1 MVSSPSSSNVFDVLN
16 SCEPSENILQRSSR
30 FKEAPQ
36 ALSDGTYIVPWK
48 NPISRSEDKRRLLE
62 KIEELRLAKEINP
75 STKSKKSSRKNS
87 KKK

>member
-1 MVSSPSSSNVFDVLN
+1 MENGGNPSVVVPKVKVDV
-16 SCEPSENILQRSSR
+16 PSEISLRRSSR

-48 NPISRSEDKRRLLE
+48 NPISRSKAKKRLLE
-62 KIEELRLAKEINP
+62 KIENLRLAKEINP

-87 KKK
+87 KK